1 MALNNMHIRDS
12 SAQYSISM
20 STESGKR
27 RRTEQERN
35 DSKKVRRGAEAR
47 ALNREAKVVETE
59 EQEEKEEF
67 ARENP

>member
-12 SAQYSISM
+12 SEQYSISM

>member
-1 MALNNMHIRDS
+1 
-12 SAQYSISM
+12 M
-20 STESGKR
+20 STETGR
-27 RRTEQERN
+27 RRKTEQERN
-35 DSKKVRRGAEAR
+35 VSKKGRRDAEAR